1 MTNEFRFGSLR
12 RSSSGR
18 FFAQISVMMAVAM
31 LAACAA
37 PIGVQKVTSHRAQRD
52 LTRSVL
58 SSGELSENAKIV
70 LRRTHREQEWKSDP
84 AGVLAYLHELM
95 ISEPRDVLSLERRVQ
110 ASDALAEL
118 AFAHAMETKDRRYY
132 LAAAM
137 YAWLYLFPGDLS
149 AGPNPF
155 DRGFRLSADLYNRGL
170 TLGLTDPESGE
181 IVLRDGDY
189 PLPFGTLKIDFDE
202 ESLFWGDRVLIAFD
216 SLTDLRVN
224 GLNNRYRMSGLGA
237 PLGARVS
244 RTMEPAGDDQDVVV
258 DSVRVPVTALLRFG
272 TSEANLQDGVYY
284 ASLSLRDYATESS
297 VEIEEQIIPL
307 EIEPTAALA
316 LQLTE
321 DPPWQRELKGF
332 FRGDLPLA
340 RLGISTLT
348 PYQRGRIPIVLV
360 HGTAS
365 SVGRWADLVNDL
377 SNDPALRR
385 RYQVWFFSYNTGNP
399 IAYSG
404 WLLRDSIAKLVQA
417 LDPDGN
423 DPALRNQVVI
433 GHSQGGLLAK
443 LLVVDAGEQFWELMI
458 DQSPDEVDLEPV
470 HRTLLEGSL
479 LVEPSPYVKN
489 VVFLST
495 PHRGSRLADFGLT
508 RLFSRLIRSP
518 ANIAAAM
525 GDLFANDP
533 TLDAQRTMKKS
544 RGSIGNMS
552 PNSKFIQVLASLPVA
567 PDISS
572 HSIIGVRKGS
582 IEEGSDGVVS
592 YRSAHLDGV
601 DSELVVK
608 SGHSSQANPV
618 VVEEI
623 RRILVEHLGD
633 AILDEEDVAGQKALS
648 AAGGR

>member
-1 MTNEFRFGSLR
+1 MKNEFGLVSLR
-12 RSSSGR
+12 RRPSGR
-18 FFAQISVMMAVAM
+18 FFAQISAVMGVVL
-31 LAACAA
+31 LAACTA
-37 PIGVQKVTSHRAQRD
+37 PIGVQKVSSYRAQRD

-58 SSGELSENAKIV
+58 SSGELSENAQIL

-84 AGVLAYLHELM
+84 AGVLAYLHEVM

-118 AFAHAMETKDRRYY
+118 AFAHAVESKDRRYY

-170 TLGLTDPESGE
+170 TLGLTDPESGK
-181 IVLRDGDY
+181 IVLQDGDY
-189 PLPFGTLKIDFDE
+189 PLPFGTLRIDFDE
-202 ESLFWGDRVLIAFD
+202 ESLFWGDRVMIAFD
-216 SLTDLRVN
+216 SLADLRVK
-224 GLNNRYRMSGLGA
+224 GLNNRYRLSGLGA

-244 RTMEPAGDDQDVVV
+244 KAMGPDGGEQDEVV

-272 TSEANLQDGVYY
+272 SSEANIEDGVYY
-284 ASLSLRDYATESS
+284 ADLSVRDYATESS
-297 VEIEEQIIPL
+297 VEIEEQIVPL

-332 FRGDLPLA
+332 FRGDLPIA

-377 SNDPALRR
+377 SNDPVLRR

-404 WLLRDSIAKLVQA
+404 WLLREAIAKLVQS
-417 LDPDGN
+417 LDPDGE
-423 DPALRNQVVI
+423 DPALRNEIVI

-443 LLVVDAGEQFWELMI
+443 LLVVDAGEQFWDLAI
-458 DQSPDEVDLEPV
+458 DKSPDEVELEPQ
-470 HRTLLEGSL
+470 HRALLEGSL
-479 LVEPSPYVKN
+479 LVEPSPYVKD

-495 PHRGSRLADFGLT
+495 PHRGSRLADFALT
-508 RLFSRLIRSP
+508 RLFSRFVRSP
-518 ANIAAAM
+518 ANVAAAL

-533 TLDAQRTMKKS
+533 ENDVQRRMKKS
-544 RGSIGNMS
+544 RGSVGNMS
-552 PNSKFIQVLASLPVA
+552 PNSKFIQLLAALPVA
-567 PDISS
+567 PGISS
-572 HSIIGVRKGS
+572 HSIIGIEKPPA
-582 IEEGSDGVVS
+582 EEGSDGVVS
-592 YRSAHLDGV
+592 YQSAHLDGV
-601 DSELVVK
+601 DSELVVI
-608 SGHSSQANPV
+608 SGHSSQSNPI

-623 RRILVEHLGD
+623 RRILIEHLGD
-633 AILDEEDVAGQKALS
+633 TILEEE
-648 AAGGR
+648 AARQRARSSVRGR

>member
-1 MTNEFRFGSLR
+1 MNEFGLVSLR
-12 RSSSGR
+12 RLPSGR
-18 FFAQISVMMAVAM
+18 FFAQLSLMMGVVV
-31 LAACAA
+31 LAACTA
-37 PIGVQKVTSHRAQRD
+37 PIGVQKVSSHRAQRD

-58 SSGELSENAKIV
+58 SSGELSENAKIL

-118 AFAHAMETKDRRYY
+118 AFAHAVESKDRRYY

-155 DRGFRLSADLYNRGL
+155 DRGFRLSADLYNRGV

-181 IVLRDGDY
+181 IVMRDGDY
-189 PLPFGTLKIDFDE
+189 PLPFGTLRIDFDE

-216 SLTDLRVN
+216 SLADLRVK
-224 GLNNRYRMSGLGA
+224 GLNNRYRLSGLGA

-244 RTMEPAGDDQDVVV
+244 KARGPHGGEQDVVV

-272 TSEANLQDGVYY
+272 TSEANIEDGVYY
-284 ASLSLRDYATESS
+284 ADLSVRDYATESS
-297 VEIEEQIIPL
+297 IEIEDQIVPL

-332 FRGDLPLA
+332 FRGDLALG
-340 RLGISTLT
+340 RLGLLTLT

-360 HGTAS
+360 YGTAS

-377 SNDPALRR
+377 SNDPVLRR

-404 WLLRDSIAKLVQA
+404 WLLRDAIAKLVQL
-417 LDPDGN
+417 LDPDGK
-423 DPALRNQVVI
+423 DPALRNQVVV

-443 LLVVDAGEQFWELMI
+443 LLVVDAGERFWNLAI
-458 DQSPDEVDLEPV
+458 DKSPDEVELEPQ
-470 HRTLLEGSL
+470 HRALLEGSL
-479 LVEPSPYVKN
+479 LVEPSPYVKD

-495 PHRGSRLADFGLT
+495 PHRGSRLADFALT
-508 RLFSRLIRSP
+508 RLFSRFVRSP
-518 ANIAAAM
+518 ANVAAAL

-533 TLDAQRTMKKS
+533 ESDVQRRMKKS
-544 RGSIGNMS
+544 RGSVGNMS
-552 PNSKFIQVLASLPVA
+552 PNSKFIQLLAALPVA
-567 PDISS
+567 PGISS
-572 HSIIGVRKGS
+572 HSIIGIEKPPA
-582 IEEGSDGVVS
+582 EEGSDGVVS
-592 YRSAHLDGV
+592 YQSAHLDGV
-601 DSELVVK
+601 DSELVVI
-608 SGHSSQANPV
+608 SGHSSQSNPI

-623 RRILVEHLGD
+623 RRILIEHLGD
-633 AILDEEDVAGQKALS
+633 TVLEEE
-648 AAGGR
+648 AARQRARSSVRGR